1 MIRRA
6 NSFLTDQY
14 CYYPLLLSRREIA
27 FSCRPVGATLP
38 RPLRSSFLS
47 TELSEFP
54 SLVTVKSSLD
64 LVTKGREPAHRR
76 IFREL
81 RDQIQSGKY
90 APGSRL
96 PGTKELASQW
106 RASVFTLH
114 TALHALA
121 KEGWIDRRPRAGTY
135 IADPRSRFLCAGI
148 YHTSDITGASPF
160 IRTVHFS
167 LMERLE
173 RLKKD
178 AQVFNDSRPPERQEQ
193 VFLPLAEAI
202 LQRRIQCLIAPTI
215 NPVDAP
221 ALARLSIPTAFFA
234 NSVSEN
240 RIDFDKRDF
249 FRGSA
254 RYLAANG
261 CRSAGLI
268 SNVAPT
274 TNEQSPYRTF
284 YPDYHE
290 ALKGHGLA
298 TQSEWLSA
306 PNQPPQTLAVHGY
319 KEFKNLWSQPNK
331 PDGLI
336 VYPDAVAQGVVIAI
350 LELGI
355 QVVPPR
361 MKFVFHRNAHLD
373 VLCPFPVMWGISDEN
388 LLADGLIQIIQ
399 KQFAGEEVSPV
410 SLPFEFR
417 EE

>member
-1 MIRRA
+1 MLA
-6 NSFLTDQY
+6 
-14 CYYPLLLSRREIA
+14 
-27 FSCRPVGATLP
+27 VK
-38 RPLRSSFLS
+38 
-47 TELSEFP
+47 P
-54 SLVTVKSSLD
+54 SID
-64 LVTKGREPAHRR
+64 LVIKGREPAHRR

-81 RDQIQSGKY
+81 RNQIQSGKY

-148 YHTSDITGASPF
+148 YHASDITGASPF
-160 IRTVHFS
+160 TRAVHFS

-178 AQVFNDSRPPERQEQ
+178 VQVFNDSRPPERQEQ
-193 VFLPLAEAI
+193 VFLPLAKAI
-202 LQRRIQCLIAPTI
+202 LHRRIQCLIAPTI
-215 NPVDAP
+215 TPVDAP
-221 ALARLSIPTAFFA
+221 ALARLALPTAFFA
-234 NSVSEN
+234 NAMSEN
-240 RIDFDKRDF
+240 RVDFDKRDF

-254 RYLAANG
+254 RYLAAKG
-261 CRSAGLI
+261 CRSAGVI
-268 SNVAPT
+268 SHVVPT
-274 TNEQSPYRTF
+274 EDEQSPYRTF
-284 YPDYHE
+284 YPDFHD
-290 ALKGHGLA
+290 ALKDHGLA
-298 TQSEWLSA
+298 TQNEWMRH
-306 PNQPPQTLAVHGY
+306 PNEPLQTLAAYGY
-319 KEFKNLWSQPNK
+319 KEFKNLWNLPNK

-336 VYPDAVAQGVVIAI
+336 VYPDSVAQGVVIAI

-373 VLCPFPVMWGISDEN
+373 VLCPFPVMWGISDEDR
-388 LLADGLIQIIQ
+388 LADGLIEVIQ
-399 KQFAGEEVSPV
+399 KQFAGEAVSPI

-417 EE
+417 EERRF